1 MERSIVIPFAEIPD
15 FETID
20 TVEIPLPSA
29 DVPFYKPMVV
39 PPSDLKEPEG
49 TQPVQTEEPPA
60 PKLTLPPLPPIP
72 IPPAEVLVTTTVAA
86 VTAVAATTVAQPVI
100 EQIKKRLQKFLQ
112 GKINKWKQNRQK
124 RKDSLQSSKKMKMT
138 TKNRWQY

>member
-39 PPSDLKEPEG
+39 PPSDLKEPED

-112 GKINKWKQNRQK
+112 GKINKSKQNRKK
-124 RKDSLQSSKKMKMT
+124 RKDSLQSSKKM
-138 TKNRWQY
+138 

>member
-1 MERSIVIPFAEIPD
+1 MENIVIPFVEIPNN
-15 FETID
+15 EPIKTI
-20 TVEIPLPSA
+20 EIPLPSA

-124 RKDSLQSSKKMKMT
+124 RKDSLQSSKKM
-138 TKNRWQY
+138 

>member
-1 MERSIVIPFAEIPD
+1 MENIVIPFVKIPD
-15 FETID
+15 HEPIKTI
-20 TVEIPLPSA
+20 EIPLPSA

-39 PPSDLKEPEG
+39 PPSDLKEPED
-49 TQPVQTEEPPA
+49 TQPVETEEPPA
-60 PKLTLPPLPPIP
+60 PTLTLPPLPPIP

-124 RKDSLQSSKKMKMT
+124 RKDSLQSSKKM
-138 TKNRWQY
+138 